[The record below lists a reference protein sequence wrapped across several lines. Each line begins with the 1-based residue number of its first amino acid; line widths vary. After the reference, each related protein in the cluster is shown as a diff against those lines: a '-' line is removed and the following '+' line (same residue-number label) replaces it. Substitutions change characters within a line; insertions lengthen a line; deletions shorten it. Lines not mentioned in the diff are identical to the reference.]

1 MLKEC
6 KFCGQMVDVGDDER
20 EGYYYCNCGGARAEI
35 DVQEQI
41 EEAGKNIEI
50 LFGEECIDFGFAP
63 VKNVAVVETLKT
75 LAALVARREIGSTT
89 MVIPG
94 SGVAIVK
101 TGGKGEVK
109 VTRRVTQA
117 NTLDAASV
125 Y

>member
-6 KFCGQMVDVGDDER
+6 KLCGQMVDVGDDER

-50 LFGEECIDFGFAP
+50 LFGEDCGDFGFAP
-63 VKNVAVVETLKT
+63 VRTVAVVETLKT
-75 LAALVARREIGSTT
+75 LCALVARGDLGAVHITIQGN
-89 MVIPG
+89 
-94 SGVAIVK
+94 GVAAIK
-101 TGGKGEVK
+101 HGSKGEIK
-109 VTRRVTQA
+109 VTRRVTNA
-117 NTLDAASV
+117 NTLNAEML

>member
-50 LFGEECIDFGFAP
+50 LFCEDCGDFGFAP
-63 VKNVAVVETLKT
+63 VRSVAVVETLKT
-75 LAALVARREIGSTT
+75 LCALVARGDLGAVSMT
-89 MVIPG
+89 IPG
-94 SGVAIVK
+94 SGVAAIK
-101 TGGKGEVK
+101 HGSKSEVK
-109 VTRRVTQA
+109 VTRRVTNA
-117 NTLDAASV
+117 NTLNAKML

>member
-41 EEAGKNIEI
+41 EEAGKNIEV
-50 LFGEECIDFGFAP
+50 LFGEDCGDFGFAP
-63 VKNVAVVETLKT
+63 VRSVAVVETLKT
-75 LAALVARREIGSTT
+75 LCALVARGDLGAVSMT
-89 MVIPG
+89 IPG
-94 SGVAIVK
+94 SGVAAIK
-101 TGGKGEVK
+101 HGSKGEVK
-109 VTRRVTQA
+109 VTRKVTNA
-117 NTLDAASV
+117 NTLNAAAA

>member
-50 LFGEECIDFGFAP
+50 LFGEDCGDFGFAP
-63 VKNVAVVETLKT
+63 VRSVAVVETLKT
-75 LAALVARREIGSTT
+75 LCALVARGDLGAVSMT
-89 MVIPG
+89 IPG
-94 SGVAIVK
+94 SGVAAIK
-101 TGGKGEVK
+101 HGSKGEVK
-109 VTRRVTQA
+109 VTRQVTNA
-117 NTLDAASV
+117 NTLNAAAA

>member
-20 EGYYYCNCGGARAEI
+20 EGYYYCNCGGAR
-35 DVQEQI
+35 
-41 EEAGKNIEI
+41 
-50 LFGEECIDFGFAP
+50 
-63 VKNVAVVETLKT
+63 
-75 LAALVARREIGSTT
+75 
-89 MVIPG
+89 
-94 SGVAIVK
+94 VAIVK
-101 TGGKGEVK
+101 IGGKGEVK

>member
-35 DVQEQI
+35 NVQEQI

-50 LFGEECIDFGFAP
+50 LFGEDCGDFGFAP
-63 VKNVAVVETLKT
+63 VRSVAVVETLKT
-75 LAALVARREIGSTT
+75 LCALVARDDLGAVSMT
-89 MVIPG
+89 IPG
-94 SGVAIVK
+94 SGVAAIK
-101 TGGKGEVK
+101 HGSKGEVK

-117 NTLDAASV
+117 NTLNAASV

>member
-50 LFGEECIDFGFAP
+50 LFGEDCGDFGFAP
-63 VKNVAVVETLKT
+63 VRSVAVVETLKT
-75 LAALVARREIGSTT
+75 LCALVARGDLGAVSMT
-89 MVIPG
+89 IPG
-94 SGVAIVK
+94 SGVAAIK
-101 TGGKGEVK
+101 HGSKGEIK
-109 VTRRVTQA
+109 VTRRVTNA
-117 NTLDAASV
+117 NTLSAEML

>member
-50 LFGEECIDFGFAP
+50 LFGEDCGDFGFAP
-63 VKNVAVVETLKT
+63 VRTVAVVETLKT
-75 LAALVARREIGSTT
+75 LCALVARGDLGAVHITIQGN
-89 MVIPG
+89 
-94 SGVAIVK
+94 GVAAIK
-101 TGGKGEVK
+101 HGSKGEIK
-109 VTRRVTQA
+109 VTRRVTNA
-117 NTLDAASV
+117 NTLNAEML

>member
-20 EGYYYCNCGGARAEI
+20 EGYYYCNCGRARAEI
-35 DVQEQI
+35 NVQEQI

-50 LFGEECIDFGFAP
+50 LFGEDCGDFGFAP
-63 VKNVAVVETLKT
+63 VRSVAVVETLKT
-75 LAALVARREIGSTT
+75 LCALVARGDLGAVHIT
-89 MVIPG
+89 IPG
-94 SGVAIVK
+94 NGVAAIK
-101 TGGKGEVK
+101 HGSKGEVK

>member
-6 KFCGQMVDVGDDER
+6 KFCGQMVEVGER
-20 EGYYYCNCGGARAEI
+20 DCEGYTVCSCGAAIAETRT
-35 DVQEQI
+35 EEMI
-41 EEAGKNIEI
+41 EEACQNIEI

-101 TGGKGEVK
+101 IGGKGEVK